1 MCLEGW
7 PQATAVQA
15 ASFESPAS
23 LRVAG
28 LLTMRSGEFRPIG
41 FMESIV

>member
-1 MCLEGW
+1 M
-7 PQATAVQA
+7 A
-15 ASFESPAS
+15 AGDGGASRHPSRRPAS